1 MEPTLSFSA
10 ELAAPY
16 ELRGQTPR
24 RATLTGNGIQMTI
37 AAAILLA
44 LAAAGTVWAL
54 RYDAQ
59 RTRWNSALLD
69 TGQRAVATVTQFD
82 SEDAYKPMVDYT
94 FTADGASYAGHAR
107 VPVRLAHTLAGA
119 GSLPILYVPAN
130 PAINR
135 PAGWQQTS
143 APLTVLLAAPAISAL
158 LGLLLFVPMFVER
171 RMAVHGT
178 PALAVITKCTRAR
191 EGYLLNYALRLEDGK
206 AVKGH
211 GWSEAYQE
219 PGTGIWT
226 LHMPGNPRRN
236 HPYPLTYC
244 RAIE

>member
-16 ELRGQTPR
+16 ELRAQTPR

-37 AAAILLA
+37 AAAILLS
-44 LAAAGTVWAL
+44 LAAAGVVWAL

-59 RTRWNSALLD
+59 QAQRNSALLQ
-69 TGQRAVATVTQFD
+69 TGQRTVATITQFD
-82 SEDAYKPMVDYT
+82 SSNAYKPTVDYT
-94 FTADGASYAGHAR
+94 FTAGGATYAGHAP
-107 VPVRLAHTLAGA
+107 VPVRLAQTLAGA
-119 GSLPILYVPAN
+119 KSLPILYVPAN
-130 PAINR
+130 PALNR
-135 PAGWQQTS
+135 PAGWQQRS
-143 APLTVLLAAPAISAL
+143 ASLTILLAAPAFSAL
-158 LGLLLFVPMFVER
+158 LGLLLFMPMIAER

-178 PALAVITKCTRAR
+178 PVLAVITKCTRAR
-191 EGYLLNYALRLEDGK
+191 EGYLLNYAIRLADGK

-211 GWSEAYQE
+211 GWYETYQE

-236 HPYPLTYC
+236 LPYPLTYC
-244 RAIE
+244 RTIE